1 MAAVEDEVN
10 ELLDEDYDEK
20 DEEEEEAAEDAPAE
34 EKDAAQKEEGHTPT
48 GDEVSRVSWPAW
60 SAGRKEKNI
69 GRKTTLSS
77 SPPLFTSLSLSLSLS
92 LADQTLTLLVVV
104 VVVVI

>member
-77 SPPLFTSLSLSLSLS
+77 SPPLFTSLSLSLARSLTKHS
-92 LADQTLTLLVVV
+92 LYLLLLLLLLF
-104 VVVVI
+104 

>member
-48 GDEVSRVSWPAW
+48 GDEVSPLARLVLWKK
-60 SAGRKEKNI
+60 RKEYWEKNNS
-69 GRKTTLSS
+69 LFFP
-77 SPPLFTSLSLSLSLS
+77 SPVHFSLSLSLS

-104 VVVVI
+104 VVI